1 MSQGLV
7 YINDD
12 MNKALEKLS
21 GASRLAVQA
30 IDVEKDEGMADAVLT
45 VINGVIKQ
53 WKDKQ

>member
-45 VINGVIKQ
+45 VINGVVKQ